1 MSMEVLT
8 ILQIAEAFMAY
19 GLVVLLLPAAF
30 LRRQLKCLSA
40 PERMLLYFLVGNF
53 YLIALVFALQ
63 LLHLSNRTTLVL
75 GTLLPFGLGWFRAH
89 KAGLE
94 QEAERRVH
102 FCLALLQREV
112 RPKALLLQRYQ
123 AWNREKQRTDA
134 KSIVRFLPELVLLAA
149 LAAALCYVYGV
160 NIVSVWGY
168 KASDVVVHNVWI
180 NSMDQNRI
188 FEAGV
193 YPHGF
198 HCVLY
203 YLETV
208 FGIDTYVLLRVF
220 AFVQTAGVHF
230 SMLVSLKL
238 LCKNRY
244 TPYFG
249 TLLYVLLQG
258 IDPATYLRF
267 NAALPQEH
275 GMLYILPAGAL
286 AIRFFQEYALECG
299 EKTPEQQQVRHRRVQ
314 WYLLG
319 FLLSVSL
326 TLTVHFY
333 DTIIAGM
340 FCAGIAIGFLPR
352 FVQWKYF
359 RQIIAAGLVGILLAV
374 LPMAVGVLQGNKL
387 QGSLYWALR
396 VVQNEAAA
404 EGTPQTEK
412 PAAEQHGAETSAEML
427 RSIWRRSVGR
437 TAEYITQQS
446 VGTAAGML
454 GCIALVLAV
463 GGGCLLLR
471 QADYGMMLC
480 SAGWFAVLLT
490 LMLAAGVL
498 QLPVLMQPDR
508 AGIFFCYAEGLLWSL
523 LLDAAVAPL
532 RGLHTAAEGM
542 AYLAIAASLCGIM
555 RFDLLRSSTGN
566 AGFEANQSILCI
578 ANILQ
583 QEPENYRWTI
593 CSANDERNMIL
604 RYGRHVEMITFL
616 RALGEG
622 PERTVTIPTRTVYFF
637 IEKQPL
643 YIFDYSGA
651 PLRADAMPGVSVE
664 GAGRPLEQSAG
675 NAPYTMQRRWV
686 TMSHMYF
693 WAQAFHRLYPN
704 EMTIYYEDDGFVC
717 YKLEQNVNSLYD
729 LNIDYGYNR

>member
-19 GLVVLLLPAAF
+19 GLVALLLPAAF
-30 LRRQLKCLSA
+30 LHRQLKCLSA
-40 PERMLLYFLVGNF
+40 PEQLLLYFLVGNF

-63 LLHLSNRTTLVL
+63 LLHLSGRITLVL
-75 GTLLPFGLGWFRAH
+75 GTLLPFGLGWFCTH
-89 KAGLE
+89 KAGFE
-94 QEAERRVH
+94 QEAEQRMH

-112 RPKALLLQRYQ
+112 RPKVLLLQRYQ

-134 KSIVRFLPELVLLAA
+134 KSMVRFLPELVLLAA

-208 FGIDTYVLLRVF
+208 FGIDTYILLRVF
-220 AFVQTAGVHF
+220 AFVQTAGVHLA
-230 SMLVSLKL
+230 MLVSLKL

-249 TLLYVLLQG
+249 TLLYVLLKG
-258 IDPATYLRF
+258 IDPVTYLRF

-286 AIRFFQEYALECG
+286 AIRLFQEYALECG
-299 EKTPEQQQVRHRRVQ
+299 EKTPEQKQVRHRRVQ

-333 DTIIAGM
+333 DAIIAGM

-396 VVQNEAAA
+396 VVQSEAAA
-404 EGTPQTEK
+404 EGAPQTERSDV
-412 PAAEQHGAETSAEML
+412 AQDGAGTPVETL
-427 RSIWRRSVGR
+427 RSIWRRSVGC

-446 VGTAAGML
+446 AGAAAGML
-454 GCIALVLAV
+454 GCIALVLAAGV
-463 GGGCLLLR
+463 GCLLLR
-471 QADYGMMLC
+471 QTDYGMMLC

-508 AGIFFCYAEGLLWSL
+508 AGIFFCYARGVLWSL
-523 LLDAAVAPL
+523 VLDAAVAP
-532 RGLHTAAEGM
+532 LHTAAEGM

-566 AGFEANQSILCI
+566 AGFEANQSILCV

-583 QEPENYRWTI
+583 QEPENYQWTI

-616 RALGEG
+616 RALEEG
-622 PERTVTIPTRTVYFF
+622 PERAITIPTRTVYFF

-643 YIFDYSGA
+643 YLFDYSGA
-651 PLRADAMPGVSVE
+651 PLRADEMPGVSAE
-664 GAGRPLEQSAG
+664 GAGRPLAQSTG
-675 NAPYTMQRRWV
+675 NAPYTIQRRWV
-686 TMSHMYF
+686 TMSHMYY
-693 WAQAFHRLYPN
+693 WAQAFRRLYPN
-704 EMTIYYEDDGFVC
+704 EMTVYYEDDGFVC